1 MQMFQ
6 IISWTSAFPP
16 KLGPAMCGV
25 IRTFSIFQRG
35 DVSGNGSVSNTSRT
49 APFKWPSSST
59 LIRSS
64 IGMRLPLPTLTRIAS
79 FSWNTAVRNSEGLCF
94 RCSRET
100 ADHNVHFLKLLI
112 QRCQIIYLI
121 KLFHLLQMLRDCSS
135 FIPVTCV
142 SNAFI
147 LWAIF
152 LPISPVPRMR
162 MFFPYM
168 VSDDRFCT
176 QRCFCLF
183 FQ

>member
-64 IGMRLPLPTLTRIAS
+64 VGMRLPLPTLTRIAS
-79 FSWNTAVRNSEGLCF
+79 FSWNTAVRNSEGLLF
-94 RCSRET
+94 PVFPGDSRSQCPLSEA
-100 ADHNVHFLKLLI
+100 ADPALSDHIPHQTLSSAANAPGLQFFLFQSHAFQTL
-112 QRCQIIYLI
+112 
-121 KLFHLLQMLRDCSS
+121 S
-135 FIPVTCV
+135 FYGQY
-142 SNAFI
+142 F
-147 LWAIF
+147 F
-152 LPISPVPRMR
+152 LYPR
-162 MFFPYM
+162 FPG
-168 VSDDRFCT
+168 
-176 QRCFCLF
+176 
-183 FQ
+183 